1 MQELYKQQILD
12 KLRDVEIMLLEATC
26 DGEQLAEL
34 DCFSELDETLNKLV
48 EAVDYYVD

>member
-1 MQELYKQQILD
+1 MQDLYKQQIFA
-12 KLRDVEIMLLEATC
+12 KLAEVEALLQKATC

-34 DCFSELDETLNKLV
+34 DCFSELETALSTLT